1 MSFQAYLDSVK
12 AKTGKTPDDFRAL
25 AAEKGLVKSGQIVA
39 WLKSDYGLGHGHASA
54 VAAVIVHADKRD
66 AGPAEMIAA
75 LFSGKK
81 ASWRT
86 AYDALA
92 AEASKFGADVEM
104 EPNLTYVNVRR
115 GTRKFGIVQPSSA
128 ARLDIGIKLKG
139 VAPSGRLEAA
149 GSWNN
154 MVSHRVRIT
163 DPAQIDAEVLAWLR
177 QAYDAA

>member
-25 AAEKGLVKSGQIVA
+25 AAEKVLVKSGQIVA

-92 AEASKFGADVEM
+92 AEVS
-104 EPNLTYVNVRR
+104 
-115 GTRKFGIVQPSSA
+115 KFGIVQPSSA

-139 VAPSGRLEAA
+139 GGAFWPARGCRILEQHGQPSRAHCRPRADRRRGARVAAA
-149 GSWNN
+149 G
-154 MVSHRVRIT
+154 VRRGMT
-163 DPAQIDAEVLAWLR
+163 LERHVACSSSPTADGF
-177 QAYDAA
+177 